1 MGDRADSIGIKQV
14 VRVEWYDYALDMML
28 DGRSPSQIRAG
39 LDEFIRDRRQSG
51 GYGERG
57 DQTYVKAVTQIMKSW
72 VQPDRDLVAFRD
84 EVLQCA
90 RLGGRGER
98 LALHWAVTV
107 AAYPFWHHVAFQV
120 GRLLNLQNSVT
131 QSQIRNRCFEA
142 LGERSTVE
150 RSARRVIRT
159 FVAWGVLLDSE
170 DKGIY
175 RKGMP
180 MVVSYN
186 VAALLFKAALMTT
199 PEGRAPFQTIAG
211 SPALFPFTLPLMS
224 SDSVLQHARDIEIVR
239 LGGNDDLL
247 KLVR

>member
-1 MGDRADSIGIKQV
+1 
-14 VRVEWYDYALDMML
+14 LDMML

-150 RSARRVIRT
+150 RSARRVIRS
-159 FVAWGVLLDSE
+159 FVTWGVMLDSE

-175 RKGMP
+175 QKSSPIAIG
-180 MVVSYN
+180 VDE
-186 VAALLFKAALMTT
+186 AGLLVKATLLAT
-199 PEGRAPFQTIAG
+199 PEARGPLLVLVG
-211 SPALFPFTLPLMS
+211 SPALFPFSLP
-224 SDSVLQHARDIEIVR
+224 SVSADDLFRHVRHVEVVR